1 MPISQKEK
9 QILRALAQQ
18 YMEYASL
25 PVQKQKR
32 ELWAALNNGHMERP
46 MFTIDQI
53 PWHEMD
59 VDGSLICHVQDPY
72 WQSVE
77 KNLRQQIYKWEHC
90 PADMVLLPC
99 ILIPHIYRNTG
110 YGLDVKEERLVADA
124 KSDVAAHLYQSQ
136 FFDLE
141 DVQKIQI
148 PHITP
153 CPDDEKQT
161 MALAAE
167 IFAGIAPAV
176 FQGTV
181 MHLGFWDF
189 LSQWLGVENCYYQL
203 IDNPELLHALM
214 RRLTDATI
222 ELIGQMNRHELFDTQ
237 SFTCHCSYT
246 FSSAPSA
253 GPSVSQNA
261 WAFGMAQIFSSVS
274 PEVTREFEVPY
285 MQEVYSHFG
294 SIYYG
299 CCERLDDRLDVVEQ
313 MPNIRKVSCSPWSNR
328 EHFASVLSKKYIMSA
343 KPNPAFLAAEQF
355 DEELIRLDL
364 RRTIRAARKN
374 GLGLEFLLKDLS
386 TVQYKP
392 ERIWRWSEIAAEET
406 AGN

>member
-1 MPISQKEK
+1 
-9 QILRALAQQ
+9 
-18 YMEYASL
+18 
-25 PVQKQKR
+25 
-32 ELWAALNNGHMERP
+32 
-46 MFTIDQI
+46 MFTIDQT

-59 VDGSLICHVQDPY
+59 MGGSLICHVQDPY

-189 LSQWLGVENCYYQL
+189 LSQWLGVEN
-203 IDNPELLHALM
+203 
-214 RRLTDATI
+214 
-222 ELIGQMNRHELFDTQ
+222 
-237 SFTCHCSYT
+237 
-246 FSSAPSA
+246 
-253 GPSVSQNA
+253 A

-343 KPNPAFLAAEQF
+343 KSNPAFLAAEQF

>member
-32 ELWAALNNGHMERP
+32 ELWAALNDGHMERP

-136 FFDLE
+136 LFDLE
-141 DVQKIQI
+141 DV
-148 PHITP
+148 
-153 CPDDEKQT
+153 
-161 MALAAE
+161 
-167 IFAGIAPAV
+167 
-176 FQGTV
+176 
-181 MHLGFWDF
+181 
-189 LSQWLGVENCYYQL
+189 
-203 IDNPELLHALM
+203 
-214 RRLTDATI
+214 
-222 ELIGQMNRHELFDTQ
+222 
-237 SFTCHCSYT
+237 
-246 FSSAPSA
+246 
-253 GPSVSQNA
+253 
-261 WAFGMAQIFSSVS
+261 
-274 PEVTREFEVPY
+274 
-285 MQEVYSHFG
+285 
-294 SIYYG
+294 
-299 CCERLDDRLDVVEQ
+299 
-313 MPNIRKVSCSPWSNR
+313 
-328 EHFASVLSKKYIMSA
+328 
-343 KPNPAFLAAEQF
+343 
-355 DEELIRLDL
+355 
-364 RRTIRAARKN
+364 
-374 GLGLEFLLKDLS
+374 
-386 TVQYKP
+386 
-392 ERIWRWSEIAAEET
+392 
-406 AGN
+406 

>member
-1 MPISQKEK
+1 
-9 QILRALAQQ
+9 
-18 YMEYASL
+18 
-25 PVQKQKR
+25 
-32 ELWAALNNGHMERP
+32 
-46 MFTIDQI
+46 MFTIDQT

-59 VDGSLICHVQDPY
+59 MGGSLICHVQDPY

-214 RRLTDATI
+214 RR
-222 ELIGQMNRHELFDTQ
+222 R
-237 SFTCHCSYT
+237 C
-246 FSSAPSA
+246 
-253 GPSVSQNA
+253 V
-261 WAFGMAQIFSSVS
+261 
-274 PEVTREFEVPY
+274 
-285 MQEVYSHFG
+285 
-294 SIYYG
+294 
-299 CCERLDDRLDVVEQ
+299 
-313 MPNIRKVSCSPWSNR
+313 
-328 EHFASVLSKKYIMSA
+328 
-343 KPNPAFLAAEQF
+343 
-355 DEELIRLDL
+355 
-364 RRTIRAARKN
+364 
-374 GLGLEFLLKDLS
+374 
-386 TVQYKP
+386 
-392 ERIWRWSEIAAEET
+392 
-406 AGN
+406 